1 MRSKKQ
7 VIAEML
13 RAGRPDLA
21 NQIVVN
27 AEWFYRA
34 YQFHVAAMSMQEAR
48 ELLDVKDNANHDVI
62 NKAYK
67 EKAFQFHPDR
77 GGDPSDMVKINVARD
92 ILLGKQ
98 RPEKGYGPAPSPT
111 YRTKPHKPPK
121 KVRITFEEAARKAN
135 VPTSGVEWKFI
146 TDSGYGGYGDKHYS
160 GRVLYGTDKQ
170 NHIFVGIFEY
180 RNLDMTTDTDIYEM
194 WVSKDPISKSI
205 AKVAPAVIRALWKN
219 FDGCKQYNAKMYV
232 IDPPEKKLDKKIIYS
247 LGKRRRVSFKDG
259 MALMG
264 QDVPAKWGK
273 KVDIVLEVGREQSG
287 FGSNEVTL
295 VVNGK
300 PFKLNDQ
307 SLKYIQKKHM
317 LTVVFG
323 DYFYPDSK
331 KNLTKMRKRK
341 DEILGFLLAVCK
353 KTNEPEALQMAL
365 QGALGK
371 KAKAVT
377 AKVSDKQ
384 VLDALNKI
392 ADNLGV
398 QDSNGGG
405 ADCSSS
411 GPGRWVVGLLR
422 NKQTA
427 DHVAELV
434 KKTLKPLGV
443 TPKLTVKKATD
454 PGVTSWDVKIQASTV
469 VANDRIVQ
477 DLLKLRRW
485 SGTKVAEIAARAAA
499 SKIAVAISDLE
510 RDPAFDEDEVVKFA
524 LDVVKDTNAVLADW
538 AKQMA
543 RVARSYRADR

>member
-48 ELLDVKDNANHDVI
+48 ELLDVKDDANHDVI

-77 GGDPSDMVKINVARD
+77 GGDPNDMVKLNVARD
-92 ILLGKQ
+92 VLLGKQ
-98 RPEKGYGPAPSPT
+98 RPDRGIGPAPSPT
-111 YRTKPHKPPK
+111 YRTKPHQPPK

-160 GRVLYGTDKQ
+160 GRVLYGTDK
-170 NHIFVGIFEY
+170 NSHIFVGIY
-180 RNLDMTTDTDIYEM
+180 QYSNLDMTTDTDIYEM

-232 IDPPEKKLDKKIIYS
+232 INPPEKKLDKKIIYS
-247 LGKRRRVSFKDG
+247 IGKRRKVSFKDG
-259 MALMG
+259 LALMG
-264 QDVPAKWGK
+264 HDVPAKWAK
-273 KVDIVLEVGREQSG
+273 KTDIVMELGKEIAG
-287 FGSNEVTL
+287 FGTHAVTL
-295 VVNGK
+295 VVNGT

-307 SLKYIQKKHM
+307 SNKYIHKKH
-317 LTVVFG
+317 LLSTVFG
-323 DYFYPDSK
+323 EYFYPDSK
-331 KNLTKMRKRK
+331 KNLTKMQKRK
-341 DEILGFLLAVCK
+341 DEILGFLLAVCQ
-353 KTNEPEALQMAL
+353 KTNEPEALQISL
-365 QGALGK
+365 QNAMGGK
-371 KAKAVT
+371 KAKAQVT
-377 AKVSDKQ
+377 AKASDKQ

-398 QDSNGGG
+398 QGPDGAG
-405 ADCSSS
+405 ADCSSE
-411 GPGRWVVGLLR
+411 GPGRWVIGLLR
-422 NKQTA
+422 NKQNA

-434 KKTLKPLGV
+434 TKTLKPLGV

-454 PGVTSWDVKIQASTV
+454 PGVKSWDVLIKASTV

-485 SGTKVAEIAARAAA
+485 SGTKVADIAARAAA
-499 SKIAVAISDLE
+499 AKIAVAISDLE
-510 RDPAFDEDEVVKFA
+510 RDPAFDEDEVLKFA
-524 LDVVKDTNAVLADW
+524 LDIVKDTNAVLADW
-538 AKQMA
+538 SKQMA
-543 RVARSYRADR
+543 RVARSNR